1 MLCILREEYIS
12 SYMSGK
18 HIVKR
23 SNPYNRIKEPC
34 EICGRP
40 GYDYLISER
49 RYEVGKKETTD
60 NE

>member
-1 MLCILREEYIS
+1 METNTILEQFKDE
-12 SYMSGK
+12 
-18 HIVKR
+18 
-23 SNPYNRIKEPC
+23 YNRIKEPC